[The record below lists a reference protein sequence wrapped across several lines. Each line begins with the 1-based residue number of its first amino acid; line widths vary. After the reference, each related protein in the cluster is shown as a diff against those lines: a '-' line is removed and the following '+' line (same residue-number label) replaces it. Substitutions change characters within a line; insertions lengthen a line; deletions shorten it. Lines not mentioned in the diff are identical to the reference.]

1 MGTSVWVFSRGVFF
15 PPKTL
20 TSLDCRC
27 ATVATFA
34 ALYVSRRDEN
44 TLAARQ
50 KHDRSDDDDDR
61 VLRVCE
67 RRKRDETRGD

>member
-1 MGTSVWVFSRGVFF
+1 MKILFF
-15 PPKTL
+15 PRKL
-20 TSLDCRC
+20 MFDFISLIA
-27 ATVATFA
+27 ATATMATFA

-67 RRKRDETRGD
+67 RRKRDETRGG